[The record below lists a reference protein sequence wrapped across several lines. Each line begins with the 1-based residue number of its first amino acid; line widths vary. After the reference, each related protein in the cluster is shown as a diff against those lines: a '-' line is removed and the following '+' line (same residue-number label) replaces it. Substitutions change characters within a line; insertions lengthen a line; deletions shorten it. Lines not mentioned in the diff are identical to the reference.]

1 MVTQTQFMT
10 SGDTLVAR
18 TPFIGFFYLSARGR
32 GGDNC
37 DCQHPPSSCHRE
49 RARVALKVIL
59 RQPSG

>member
-18 TPFIGFFYLSARGR
+18 TPFIGFFYWSGGGGGR
-32 GGDNC
+32 NC
-37 DCQHPPSSCHRE
+37 DCQHPPPSSPRE

-59 RQPSG
+59 CQPSG